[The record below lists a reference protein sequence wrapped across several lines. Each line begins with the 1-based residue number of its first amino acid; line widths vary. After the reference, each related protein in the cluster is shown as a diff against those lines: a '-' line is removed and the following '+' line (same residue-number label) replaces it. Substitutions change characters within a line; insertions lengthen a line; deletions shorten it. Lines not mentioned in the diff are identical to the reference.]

1 MTRNVRSLVSRT
13 NLCWMAAVVAALL
26 LLFCLSSA
34 VPALAG
40 ENGCHGS
47 DSSARICAQ
56 SGIANPIPVVLEQ
69 AALLQVDGAATT
81 PVPVPRVTAPVAEFG
96 ADPPAPR
103 APPFS
108 LV

>member
-1 MTRNVRSLVSRT
+1 MIRNVTSTVSRT
-13 NLCWMAAVVAALL
+13 TLCRMAAVVAALL

-34 VPALAG
+34 APALAG

-56 SGIANPIPVVLEQ
+56 SGIANPIPVVAEQ
-69 AALLQVDGAATT
+69 ATLVQVDRAATT
-81 PVPVPRVTAPVAEFG
+81 PVPVPGVTAPVAEFG